1 MPAPLLGHGK
11 DAHAEWGQRYVRL
24 WSQRQSRFAISRT
37 TNGKATAGPPSI
49 GSGVLADP
57 CERRGL
63 VHDGTVQPLDAG
75 EWRPT

>member
-11 DAHAEWGQRYVRL
+11 DARAEWGQRYVGSGR
-24 WSQRQSRFAISRT
+24 SRKVVSPYREQRTVRQRQD
-37 TNGKATAGPPSI
+37 PSDP
-49 GSGVLADP
+49 GVLADP

>member
-11 DAHAEWGQRYVRL
+11 DARADWGQRYVGL
-24 WSQRQSRFAISRT
+24 WSQPQSRFAISRT
-37 TNGKATAGPPSI
+37 TNGKATAGRHPSDP
-49 GSGVLADP
+49 GVLADP